1 MAASCLHEP
10 KFLHLRV
17 DHLIVYSTWCGG
29 GGGFIPSFL
38 LFALWWF
45 LLFSPQTC
53 IVSTCVLCLPPRFP
67 PTAPPAASQY
77 SVALRPHEAEPG
89 QSSPDGYGR
98 WTCSRVCVCCWK
110 LLKIFS
116 FSPLGFWKSRDTRSQ
131 LCVGVD
137 DISDSEGR
145 GTVTWGQPTIW
156 LYFSTTPCQFK
167 WIVSTIRKSN
177 LWNSPVV
184 SWMHPVKKGKSYDD
198 FLMILPVKLL
208 QCISLS
214 AAFDPRLF
222 NHIPGCVG
230 VCVCAQLVVVNTCVR
245 V

>member
-10 KFLHLRV
+10 KFLHLPV
-17 DHLIVYSTWCGG
+17 DHLIVYSSTWCAG

-53 IVSTCVLCLPPRFP
+53 TVSTCVLP
-67 PTAPPAASQY
+67 PTLFSTHRSSCITVQRCIA
-77 SVALRPHEAEPG
+77 RPHKAEPG

-98 WTCSRVCVCCWK
+98 WTCSRVCVRCCWK

-116 FSPLGFWKSRDTRSQ
+116 FPPWAFEKVDIHTTTRSQ

-145 GTVTWGQPTIW
+145 GTVVTWGQPTIW
-156 LYFSTTPCQFK
+156 LYFSTTP
-167 WIVSTIRKSN
+167 
-177 LWNSPVV
+177 
-184 SWMHPVKKGKSYDD
+184 
-198 FLMILPVKLL
+198 
-208 QCISLS
+208 LS
-214 AAFDPRLF
+214 
-222 NHIPGCVG
+222 I
-230 VCVCAQLVVVNTCVR
+230 
-245 V
+245 